1 MSSEIGELNVLERGA
16 DDAGAATSREET
28 AREASAQSHE
38 ARPSGE
44 ARIYQ
49 GDRRIPSLKSF
60 IYGALHPRRRVI
72 RREEDRD
79 HVFLDYHPQYL
90 LVISTIILALSV
102 IDGLLSVYLVNE
114 GMRDINPLMALLA
127 NGDPVLFA
135 LGKIACTTIGIVALV
150 LTAHMR
156 VYRVLR
162 ASTILYFFLFSYLA
176 LVLYEIGL
184 VRFVG

>member
-1 MSSEIGELNVLERGA
+1 MSSELGELNVLEPGA
-16 DDAGAATSREET
+16 DDAGAATPREET
-28 AREASAQSHE
+28 AREDPAQSHV

-44 ARIYQ
+44 ARTYQ
-49 GDRRIPSLKSF
+49 GDRRVPSLKSF
-60 IYGALHPRRRVI
+60 IHGALHPRRREI

-79 HVFLDYHPQYL
+79 HVFLDYHPQHL
-90 LVISTIILALSV
+90 LITSTIILALSV
-102 IDGLLSVYLVNE
+102 IDGLLSVHLVNE
-114 GMRDINPLMALLA
+114 GMREVNPLMALLA

-135 LGKIACTTIGIVALV
+135 LGKIACTTVGIVALV

-162 ASTILYFFLFSYLA
+162 ASIILYFFLFSYLA
-176 LVLYEIGL
+176 LVLYEIAL

>member
-1 MSSEIGELNVLERGA
+1 MSSELGELNVLDPGA
-16 DDAGAATSREET
+16 DDAGAATLPEET
-28 AREASAQSHE
+28 AREASAQRD
-38 ARPSGE
+38 AAKPGGE
-44 ARIYQ
+44 ARTYQ
-49 GDRRIPSLKSF
+49 GDRRVPSLKSF
-60 IYGALHPRRRVI
+60 IYGALYPRRRAI

-90 LVISTIILALSV
+90 LIISTIILALSV
-102 IDGLLSVYLVNE
+102 VDGLLSVHLVNE
-114 GMRDINPLMALLA
+114 GMREINPLMALLA

-135 LGKIACTTIGIVALV
+135 LGKIACTTVGIVALV

-162 ASTILYFFLFSYLA
+162 ASTILYFFLFMYVA

-184 VRFVG
+184 VRFMG